1 MPLIN
6 NKIYSYDAKG
16 FKRYKE
22 EKLECTGRPTGQGY
36 GAARKGPAANKT
48 AITTSP
54 VVIDDKEYDYSV

>member
-16 FKRYKE
+16 FK
-22 EKLECTGRPTGQGY
+22 
-36 GAARKGPAANKT
+36 T
-48 AITTSP
+48 AVTTSP